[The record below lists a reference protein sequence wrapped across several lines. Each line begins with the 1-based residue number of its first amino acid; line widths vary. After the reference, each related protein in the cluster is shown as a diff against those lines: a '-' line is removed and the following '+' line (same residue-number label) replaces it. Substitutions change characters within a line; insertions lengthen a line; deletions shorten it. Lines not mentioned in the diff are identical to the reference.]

1 MPNASADTFDD
12 VRNRLDEIVEAVN
25 APGISLDEALSLYEE
40 AVKLGLAACDLSEEG
55 AEELVAEEEAKEA
68 AEKEAARA
76 EDGAGETAAH
86 EGAAAD
92 EPDSGETRSTDVE

>member
-1 MPNASADTFDD
+1 MPNSSADTFDD

-55 AEELVAEEEAKEA
+55 AEELIAQEEAKEA
-68 AEKEAARA
+68 AEKQAAQA
-76 EDGAGETAAH
+76 DGGAAAQ

-92 EPDSGETRSTDVE
+92 APNPGETRSTDVE